1 MDALFD
7 LDQQTM
13 FMVNALLLLVFA
25 VAFLLAAIG
34 DKDRSYWINL
44 VISNLL
50 FAVAFFQFSKSI
62 NGAAEALLIPNALL
76 VIGLGLR
83 WLAIR
88 NFFGHRSSPTWF
100 IVLTI
105 LIVAALLISPSIGQG
120 LVFGFINFVIAA
132 QILAIIVS
140 LAKEK
145 EKLPSK
151 IALIL
156 AYSVIGL
163 SSLLRVVQGWILSPE
178 IENLLPAD
186 IFLEL
191 NLIAATIHISASG
204 AFSLSIAYE
213 RSVSVLREIAMR
225 DPLTGLYNR
234 WSIQALSETIQTRTS
249 DHNASAVMLDI
260 DHFKSVNDT
269 YGHAAGDAALKH
281 CADLIRHTFREYNLI
296 ARVGG
301 EEFLVIMP
309 KQETHEAE
317 KLAKKLQNSMR
328 VNEFYF
334 ENTRIPLTVS
344 AGISHGSADPLSLS
358 KLIDSADKSLYQA
371 KINGRDRI
379 EIDPESKALY
389 LA

>member
-1 MDALFD
+1 MDALFN

-25 VAFLLAAIG
+25 VAFLLASMG
-34 DKDRSYWINL
+34 RKDRSYWINL

-50 FAVAFFQFSKSI
+50 FAAAFFQFSKNI
-62 NGAAEALLIPNALL
+62 NGTAGALLVPNALL

-83 WLAIR
+83 WQAIR
-88 NFFGHRSSPTWF
+88 NFFGHRSSPIWF
-100 IVLTI
+100 IALAV
-105 LIVAALLISPSIGQG
+105 LIVVALLLSQSLGQS

-132 QILAIIVS
+132 QILAIIIC
-140 LAKEK
+140 LGKEK

-151 IALIL
+151 IALIV
-156 AYSVIGL
+156 AYSFIAL
-163 SSLLRVVQGWILSPE
+163 SSLLRVIQGWVLSSE
-178 IENLLPAD
+178 IENLLPSD

-234 WSIQALSETIQTRTS
+234 WSIQALSETIQTGNA
-249 DHNASAVMLDI
+249 DHSASAVMLDI

-269 YGHAAGDAALKH
+269 YGHGAGDAALKH

-301 EEFLVIMP
+301 EEFLIVMP
-309 KQETHEAE
+309 KQEIHEAE
-317 KLAKKLQNSMR
+317 KLTKKLQTAMKA
-328 VNEFYF
+328 NEFLF

-344 AGISHGSADPLSLS
+344 AGISHGSADPLSLPN
-358 KLIDSADKSLYQA
+358 LIDSADKSLYQA
-371 KINGRDRI
+371 KVNGRDRI